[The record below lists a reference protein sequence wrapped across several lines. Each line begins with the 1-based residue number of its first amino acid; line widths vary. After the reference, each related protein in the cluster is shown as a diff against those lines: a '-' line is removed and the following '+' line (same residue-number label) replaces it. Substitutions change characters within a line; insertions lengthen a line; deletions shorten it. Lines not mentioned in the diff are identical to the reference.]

1 MTCILRVG
9 ACNLTACVDHL
20 SGGSRTARPFG
31 RVPSSLDRN
40 HKHGRGS
47 KADSPNRRT
56 AWTILVVALL
66 ALVTAIALSPREH
79 VFDEGYYIRYV
90 DLLHRHGL
98 SMGLLELL
106 PGATGPLYGVV
117 NFAIEPL
124 TGLDPVRMRL
134 ATFALLLVA
143 IALVAVGLNLLEIS
157 EPWLAAA
164 AMLVVP
170 MTWVQAGIA
179 LTGTPTLVFVA
190 ANLVMQLRGL
200 AALDRGAAP
209 MPWFIGAGALLG
221 IEIAGRQTTSVL
233 AVTPLLL
240 PLIDRRL
247 LAPVLVQAAIAALM
261 ALPLLIAWGGPVP
274 PLDDTEAG
282 LAPEN
287 ALLSLGYLL
296 VGFLLLAKPP
306 HWLLRWPCLLSGIV
320 LVGLNAWLEIAV
332 VFPLASIADNLLS
345 EPQMWA
351 YGIVCGAL
359 LMWAGGAFLAWI
371 AGETWRNRRDARQVL
386 VLAGLVALS
395 LAPAL
400 IGNQFSSRYTAM
412 ALPYLVLATA
422 AHREPGMAA
431 NLKAALGCAFGL
443 AALLSYYWGDLTSDL
458 VRTL

>member
-1 MTCILRVG
+1 
-9 ACNLTACVDHL
+9 
-20 SGGSRTARPFG
+20 
-31 RVPSSLDRN
+31 
-40 HKHGRGS
+40 
-47 KADSPNRRT
+47 
-56 AWTILVVALL
+56 
-66 ALVTAIALSPREH
+66 
-79 VFDEGYYIRYV
+79 
-90 DLLHRHGL
+90 
-98 SMGLLELL
+98 
-106 PGATGPLYGVV
+106 
-117 NFAIEPL
+117 
-124 TGLDPVRMRL
+124 
-134 ATFALLLVA
+134 
-143 IALVAVGLNLLEIS
+143 
-157 EPWLAAA
+157 
-164 AMLVVP
+164 
-170 MTWVQAGIA
+170 
-179 LTGTPTLVFVA
+179 
-190 ANLVMQLRGL
+190 
-200 AALDRGAAP
+200 

-221 IEIAGRQTTSVL
+221 IAIAGRQTTSVL

-306 HWLLRWPCLLSGIV
+306 HWLLRWPCLLPGIA
-320 LVGLNAWLEIAV
+320 LLGLNAWLEIAV
-332 VFPLASIADNLLS
+332 VFPLASIADNFLG

-359 LMWAGGAFLAWI
+359 LMWAGGAFLAWN

-386 VLAGLVALS
+386 VLSGLVALS

-400 IGNQFSSRYTAM
+400 IGNQFSSRYAAM

-422 AHREPGMAA
+422 AHRELGTAA

-458 VRTL
+458 VRTI

>member
-1 MTCILRVG
+1 MTY
-9 ACNLTACVDHL
+9 
-20 SGGSRTARPFG
+20 
-31 RVPSSLDRN
+31 
-40 HKHGRGS
+40 
-47 KADSPNRRT
+47 
-56 AWTILVVALL
+56 W
-66 ALVTAIALSPREH
+66 
-79 VFDEGYYIRYV
+79 
-90 DLLHRHGL
+90 
-98 SMGLLELL
+98 
-106 PGATGPLYGVV
+106 
-117 NFAIEPL
+117 L
-124 TGLDPVRMRL
+124 TGL
-134 ATFALLLVA
+134 
-143 IALVAVGLNLLEIS
+143 
-157 EPWLAAA
+157 
-164 AMLVVP
+164 
-170 MTWVQAGIA
+170 AGIA
-179 LTGTPTLVFVA
+179 LTGMPTLVFVA

-200 AALDRGAAP
+200 AALDRSAAP

-221 IEIAGRQTTSVL
+221 IAIAGRQTTSVL

-306 HWLLRWPCLLSGIV
+306 HWLLRWPCLLSGIA
-320 LVGLNAWLEIAV
+320 LLGLNAWLEIAV
-332 VFPLASIADNLLS
+332 VFPLASIADNFLS

-359 LMWAGGAFLAWI
+359 LMWAGGAFLAWN

-386 VLAGLVALS
+386 VLSGLVALS

-400 IGNQFSSRYTAM
+400 IGNQFSSRYAAM

-422 AHREPGMAA
+422 AHRELGTAA

-458 VRTL
+458 VRTI